1 MTKKQKS
8 SAVYKKTK
16 SKGAVGLINLFWLI
30 LSLAIAVL
38 LAIAVYFSPL
48 ADDYRNGAKV
58 EIVKEQPVEPMIQQ
72 KPEPVAT
79 FDFYEALP
87 KQDFRSIPEG
97 VSVQDTTNQG
107 VKIVSPDA
115 VVERKVDAS
124 SELQLDIVE
133 ENATYDGDEME
144 LGTTYILQVKSY
156 LEAKD
161 ADEKRAEVI
170 MAGVD
175 AVVVRRL
182 DKTKDITVYQVVSV
196 PMSSREAS
204 EALHR
209 LRNNGIDAIKIEQR
223 HK

>member
-8 SAVYKKTK
+8 SAVYKKNK
-16 SKGAVGLINLFWLI
+16 SKRTTGLINLFWLI

-58 EIVKEQPVEPMIQQ
+58 EIVKEPPVEPMIQQ

-97 VSVQDTTNQG
+97 VSVQDTVNQG

-115 VVERKVDAS
+115 VVEREMDTS

-133 ENATYDGDEME
+133 ENATYDGDETE
-144 LGTTYILQVKSY
+144 PSTTYILQVKSY

-182 DKTKDITVYQVVSV
+182 DKTEGIMVYQVVSV

-204 EALHR
+204 EALLR